1 MKKWAVLAGAGLCAV
16 ALTTA
21 VMTADETITGRLV
34 EAGCA
39 TMAGDNPSPE
49 HVACMVRCAQ
59 AGEAIG
65 ILTDNG
71 LYKITGD
78 WAASHPDDL
87 AALMA
92 KAGARHRRDQRGG
105 RRAVA
110 GGDEDR
116 AGRLTQR
123 IDPRDTAP
131 ALHRAAPCRARA
143 PTPRRPCAP
152 QTDPVRPDRTM
163 KSMAARCSSVER
175 ADAVAPPGQR
185 HDQAQTA
192 HRHPDVPGNP

>member
-16 ALTTA
+16 VLTSA

-65 ILTDNG
+65 ILTDAG

-78 WAASHPDDL
+78 WAASHPDEL

-92 KAGARHRRDQRGG
+92 KQV
-105 RRAVA
+105 RATGETSEA
-110 GGDEDR
+110 GGE
-116 AGRLTQR
+116 RLLAATR
-123 IDPRDTAP
+123 IV
-131 ALHRAAPCRARA
+131 AA
-143 PTPRRPCAP
+143 
-152 QTDPVRPDRTM
+152 D
-163 KSMAARCSSVER
+163 
-175 ADAVAPPGQR
+175 
-185 HDQAQTA
+185 
-192 HRHPDVPGNP
+192 